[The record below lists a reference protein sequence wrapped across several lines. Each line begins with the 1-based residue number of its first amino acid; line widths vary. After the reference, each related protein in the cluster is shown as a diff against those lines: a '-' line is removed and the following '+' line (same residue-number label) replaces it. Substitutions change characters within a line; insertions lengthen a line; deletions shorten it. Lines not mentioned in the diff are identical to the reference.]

1 MVEDPLQLLRIKCV
15 ADEQGDGVLG
25 ELLVSQ
31 IMTSLIGINTL
42 RRQYS
47 EYNIIAQESWILKT
61 GWIRA
66 LGRSTVVCYYLVVF
80 FKKEQERFAKV
91 NRNNQARTI
100 ENYNEAW
107 LTTQ

>member
-47 EYNIIAQESWILKT
+47 EYNIIAQES
-61 GWIRA
+61 
-66 LGRSTVVCYYLVVF
+66 
-80 FKKEQERFAKV
+80 
-91 NRNNQARTI
+91 
-100 ENYNEAW
+100 
-107 LTTQ
+107 